1 MDTNLTG
8 CRWIA
13 VMRAALAAVAA
24 SLTVFG
30 LTLLLRRV
38 DVAVPQ
44 ARDAIMGLL
53 GLALVITAG
62 ALDAKEW
69 PDKAPDTA
77 PIERVPWYEYEG
89 SFRGMVG

>member
-1 MDTNLTG
+1 MDRHLTES
-8 CRWIA
+8 RLLA
-13 VMRAALAAVAA
+13 VIRAALGAVAA

-30 LTLLLRRV
+30 LTLLLKRV

-44 ARDAIMGLL
+44 ARDAILALL

-69 PDKAPDTA
+69 PDRAPDTNIIDRA
-77 PIERVPWYEYEG
+77 PWHEYEG
-89 SFRGMVG
+89 SFRGMIG

>member
-1 MDTNLTG
+1 MDTHLTG

-13 VMRAALAAVAA
+13 AIRGALTAVAA

-30 LTLLLRRV
+30 LTLLLKRV
-38 DVAVPQ
+38 DAAVPQ

-69 PDKAPDTA
+69 PDKTPDA
-77 PIERVPWYEYEG
+77 GHVERIPWHEHEG
-89 SFRGMVG
+89 SFRGMIG